1 MAYLYESEIE
11 EMAIGELKKLGYTY
25 VSGNDLTPDT
35 APLERKNF
43 AEVILRDRCFNALKR
58 INPQLPDVA
67 IETVLKSLYQVV
79 GTYQVNDNENF
90 HRYLTDGIPVEY
102 RKNGSIVGDC
112 AYLIDPNDSP
122 GVNDFLVV
130 NQFTIIEK
138 GVNKR
143 PDIIIF
149 VNGIPL
155 VTIELKNAA
164 DLNATIKKAFEQIKT
179 YKQVIPQLFSYNEI
193 CVISDGLEA
202 KIGSYTAP
210 FSRFSTWKTK
220 DGLSNAS
227 PFEDELSVA
236 INGLFN
242 RRTFIDFILNFVAFE
257 KTKIENKDK
266 KIIRIET
273 IKKIAAYHQYYA
285 VNKAVSSTIHAS
297 DKNGDK
303 KAGVVWHTQGS
314 GKSLSMVFYTGKLV
328 KAMNNPTVIVI
339 TDRNDLD
346 DQLFDTFANNT
357 GLLRQP
363 PHQAESTEQLK
374 ELLHVS
380 SGGIIFTTIQK
391 FSPNDGASKF
401 DTLSDRHNIVVIA
414 DEAHR
419 TQYGFDAKLRDI
431 KGKDDNIVGQKISY
445 GFAKYMHDAL
455 PNATYIGFTGTPVES
470 KDANTPAVFGNYID
484 IYDIAQA
491 VEDKITVKIYYE
503 SRLAKVNLTEEG
515 RALVEQ
521 FDTELDTPSEND
533 EDDLSDADEAKAKW
547 TTLEKIVGTP
557 ERIHNVANDIVHH
570 FEARQEVFEGK
581 AIIVAMSRKIAV
593 DLYDA
598 IIALRPEWHNG
609 DLDKG
614 SIKVVMTSSSSDG
627 PSIQKHHTTKS
638 QRKALAAR
646 MKDANDPLKI
656 AIVRDMWLT
665 GFDAP
670 CLHTMYVDKPM
681 KGHNLMQ
688 AIARVNRVFL
698 DKPGGLI
705 VDYIGI
711 GTSLKQA
718 LNFYAESGGKGMP
731 AENQIR
737 ATEILI
743 EKIEVVRQM
752 LHGFN
757 YSRFFDSNVK
767 EKLSIILQAE
777 NHILGLHDGKG
788 RFIKEVSLLGQA
800 YALSK
805 PSDEAINNAEEVAF
819 FQAIKARLCKFE
831 GERHESKER
840 YDSVIKNIV
849 STAIS
854 SDEVVDIFEAAGI
867 DKPDISILSDEFLQE
882 VKSMQYKNV
891 ALELLKKLLNDE
903 VKIRTKRNIAQS
915 KTLMEMLDSAINKY
929 QNNLITTAE
938 VIDEL
943 IKIAQDLKKADMRS
957 SEMGLTSDE
966 LAFYDALSLNDS
978 ASEVLGDEQLR
989 IIAREVADKVRKNA
1003 TIDWAVKES
1012 VRARLMVI
1020 VRRILKKYGY
1030 PPDKQE
1036 RAIQLVMT
1044 QAANLADDWS
1054 KE

>member
-1 MAYLYESEIE
+1 M
-11 EMAIGELKKLGYTY
+11 
-25 VSGNDLTPDT
+25 
-35 APLERKNF
+35 
-43 AEVILRDRCFNALKR
+43 
-58 INPQLPDVA
+58 
-67 IETVLKSLYQVV
+67 
-79 GTYQVNDNENF
+79 
-90 HRYLTDGIPVEY
+90 
-102 RKNGSIVGDC
+102 
-112 AYLIDPNDSP
+112 
-122 GVNDFLVV
+122 
-130 NQFTIIEK
+130 
-138 GVNKR
+138 
-143 PDIIIF
+143 
-149 VNGIPL
+149 
-155 VTIELKNAA
+155 
-164 DLNATIKKAFEQIKT
+164 
-179 YKQVIPQLFSYNEI
+179 
-193 CVISDGLEA
+193 
-202 KIGSYTAP
+202 
-210 FSRFSTWKTK
+210 
-220 DGLSNAS
+220 
-227 PFEDELSVA
+227 
-236 INGLFN
+236 
-242 RRTFIDFILNFVAFE
+242 
-257 KTKIENKDK
+257 
-266 KIIRIET
+266 
-273 IKKIAAYHQYYA
+273 
-285 VNKAVSSTIHAS
+285 
-297 DKNGDK
+297 
-303 KAGVVWHTQGS
+303 
-314 GKSLSMVFYTGKLV
+314 SMVFYTGKLV
-328 KAMNNPTVIVI
+328 KVMNNPTVIVI

-346 DQLFDTFANNT
+346 DQLFDTFADNVE
-357 GLLRQP
+357 LLRQP
-363 PHQAESTEQLK
+363 PQQAESTEQLK
-374 ELLHVS
+374 DLLRVA

-391 FSPNDGASKF
+391 FSPTDGTSKF
-401 DTLSDRHNIVVIA
+401 DMLSDRHNIVVIA

-419 TQYGFDAKLRDI
+419 TQYGF
-431 KGKDDNIVGQKISY
+431 
-445 GFAKYMHDAL
+445 DAL

-521 FDTELDTPSEND
+521 FDTELESPSESD
-533 EDDLSDADEAKAKW
+533 EAISDADEAKAKW
-547 TTLEKIVGTP
+547 TTLEKIVGNP
-557 ERIHNVANDIVHH
+557 ERIKNVANDIVRH

-581 AIIVAMSRKIAV
+581 AIIVAMSRRIAV

-598 IIALRPEWHNG
+598 IISLRPEWHND

-627 PSIQKHHTTKS
+627 PNIQKHHTTKS

-646 MKDANDPLKI
+646 MKDVNDPLKI
-656 AIVRDMWLT
+656 VIVRDMWLT

-737 ATEILI
+737 ATEIMI
-743 EKIEVVRQM
+743 EKLEVVRQM
-752 LHGFN
+752 LHGFD
-757 YSRFFDSNVK
+757 YACFFDASVK

-777 NHILGLHDGKG
+777 NHVLGLPDGKA
-788 RFIKEVSLLGQA
+788 RFVKEVSLLGQA

-805 PSDEAINNAEEVAF
+805 PSDEAMKNAEEIAF
-819 FQAIKARLCKFE
+819 FQAVKARLCKFE
-831 GERHESKER
+831 GDRHEGKDQ
-840 YDSVIKNIV
+840 YDSVIKSIV

-854 SDEVVDIFEAAGI
+854 SDEVVDIFDAAGI

-882 VKSMQYKNV
+882 VKSMRYKNV

-903 VKIRTKRNIAQS
+903 VKVRTKRNIAQS
-915 KTLMEMLDSAINKY
+915 KTLMEMLDGAINKY
-929 QNNLITTAE
+929 QNNLLTTAE

-957 SEMGLTSDE
+957 LEMGLSSDE

-978 ASEVLGDEQLR
+978 ATEVLGDEQLR

-1036 RAIQLVMT
+1036 QAIQLVMT
-1044 QAANLADDWS
+1044 QAANLADDWAQ
-1054 KE
+1054 E